1 MTKDW
6 EINPHQTRNTIEPN
20 VHRKGNS
27 QEDTFPKKTLAKG
40 ILYWDLTTHP
50 VEYRQGPLKED
61 SHVLLLLY
69 ITVVSPSKN
78 KVVSLHQWYQMKSTP
93 HRV

>member
-6 EINPHQTRNTIEPN
+6 ETNPHQARHTIYPN
-20 VHRKGNS
+20 VHRKGNP
-27 QEDTFPKKTLAKG
+27 QINTVPQKTLAKV

-61 SHVLLLLY
+61 SHVLLLLG
-69 ITVVSPSKN
+69 ITVVGASKN
-78 KVVSLHQWYQMKSTP
+78 KVVSHHHWYQMSSIPTL
-93 HRV
+93 